1 MSDFGKRTDK
11 TRPSR
16 PRPVSQH
23 YLENAATY
31 YLGRYAS
38 SAENLARVLE
48 RKVRR
53 RNEGHTAPSAEQEGW
68 IEATVAKCVRLGL
81 VNDTEYALTRTFS
94 LHRSGKSERVIRG
107 TLKQKGVGEDDI
119 NAALDALRE
128 EKGDSLELEAAIA
141 YARRRRFGPYRTSK
155 PDEDKMRRELAS
167 FARAGFGYQLAR
179 KIIEASDIERLRT
192 LVSADHAH

>member
-1 MSDFGKRTDK
+1 MNDFGKNVDREK
-11 TRPSR
+11 EPRQ
-16 PRPVSQH
+16 RPVTAR

-38 SAENLARVLE
+38 CAENLARVLE

-53 RNEGHTAPSAEQEGW
+53 RNEGHSAPSAEQTDW
-68 IEATVAKCVRLGL
+68 IEATVAKFVRLGL

-107 TLKQKGVGEDDI
+107 TLKQKGVGESDI

-128 EKGDSLELEAAIA
+128 EKGDSLEIEAAIA
-141 YARRRRFGPYRTSK
+141 YARRRRYGPYRTAK
-155 PDEDKMRRELAS
+155 PGEDKVRRELAS
-167 FARAGFGYQLAR
+167 FARAGFSYQLAR
-179 KIIEASDIERLRT
+179 MIVEASDIERLSA
-192 LVSADHAH
+192 LVTADRGR

>member
-1 MSDFGKRTDK
+1 MKDFGKKEDK
-11 TRPSR
+11 TKEREK
-16 PRPVSQH
+16 RPVTAR

-38 SAENLARVLE
+38 CAENLARVLE

-53 RNEGHTAPSAEQEGW
+53 RNEGHSAPSAEQTDW
-68 IEATVAKCVRLGL
+68 IEATVAKFVRLGL

-107 TLKQKGVGEDDI
+107 TLKQKGVGDADI

-155 PDEDKMRRELAS
+155 PGEDKVRRELAS
-167 FARAGFGYQLAR
+167 FARAGFSYQLAR
-179 KIIEASDIERLRT
+179 MIVEASDIERLSA
-192 LVSADHAH
+192 LVTADRSR